1 MYEDTIRGHR
11 MTDIESRFFI
21 TYEIDRGLQKAVD
34 ALNKIDCT
42 SFTFTRE
49 EIKQMF
55 ENGKCIIYDSFM

>member
-1 MYEDTIRGHR
+1 
-11 MTDIESRFFI
+11 MTDVESRFFI
-21 TYEIDRGLQKAVD
+21 MYETDRAFQKAVD

-55 ENGKCIIYDSFM
+55 EDGKCIICDSFM

>member
-1 MYEDTIRGHR
+1 MIGHK
-11 MTDIESRFFI
+11 MTDVESRFFI
-21 TYEIDRGLQKAVD
+21 MYETDRAFQKAVD

-55 ENGKCIIYDSFM
+55 EDGKCIIYDSFM